1 MATLID
7 TVRSFMTPGLLSQAS
22 TVLGES
28 QANVSR
34 GLGAA
39 VPAILAALLAKS
51 SDAGAMRQIMDLLT
65 DRSIDP
71 SAARNPAELM
81 GTGGLPKSPL
91 VDLARGFLSSLFDSR
106 DAAVASAVASSAGL
120 QPSSGSTLLGIAAPL
135 VMSVLADRIRRDGL
149 NATGL
154 ASLLSSERDRIMREA
169 PAGLASLLGLGGTA
183 ASAGFHD
190 EYREPARR
198 ARPWL
203 GPAALAALV
212 VAAAL
217 WAFSQRRP
225 AEQMA
230 QAPAGQTASRSLT
243 DLPDLGTFKRTLPS
257 NFELTAP
264 ANGIEKQVV
273 LFIEDSGKPVD
284 PATWFNFDRLL
295 FETGSARLKPES
307 TEQLRNVAEILKAY
321 PAVKV
326 KIGGYT
332 DNTGDPDAN
341 LKLSQD
347 RATNVMNQLIILG
360 VAADR
365 LNAEGYGQQFPV
377 ADNTTDAGRQQN
389 RCIAMRL
396 TAK

>member
-7 TVRSFMTPGLLSQAS
+7 TLRSLLTPELLSQAS

-39 VPAILAALLAKS
+39 FPAILAGLLTKS
-51 SDAGAMRQIMDLLT
+51 SDTGAMRQIMDLLM
-65 DRSIDP
+65 DQSFDP
-71 SAARNPAELM
+71 GAARNPAELM
-81 GTGGLPKSPL
+81 GAGGLAKSPMI
-91 VDLARGFLSSLFDSR
+91 DLGSRFLSSVLGPQTG
-106 DAAVASAVASSAGL
+106 AVASAVSSYAGL
-120 QPSSGSTLLGIAAPL
+120 RSSSGSTLLGLAAPL
-135 VMSVLADRIRRDGL
+135 VMSVLGDRIRRDGP

-154 ASLLSSERDRIMREA
+154 ASLLSSERDSILKDA
-169 PAGLASLLGLGGTA
+169 PAGLASLLGLGSA
-183 ASAGFHD
+183 ARAGYE
-190 EYREPARR
+190 EYREPAQR
-198 ARPWL
+198 AGSWL
-203 GPAALAALV
+203 GPAVLAALV
-212 VAAAL
+212 AAAGL
-217 WAFSQRRP
+217 WAFAHREP
-225 AEQMA
+225 ATQTTA
-230 QAPAGQTASRSLT
+230 APPEGQTASRSLT

-257 NFELTAP
+257 SYELTAP
-264 ANGIEKQVV
+264 GNGIEKQVV
-273 LFIEDSGKPVD
+273 VFIEDSGKPVD

-321 PAVKV
+321 PKVKV

-365 LNAEGYGQQFPV
+365 LNAEGYGQQYPV
-377 ADNTTDAGRQQN
+377 ADNATDAGRQQN
-389 RCIAMRL
+389 RRIAVRV
-396 TAK
+396 TEK